1 MDIDLAEALQK
12 HPPCVERPEQRVD
25 HDDREAGDEIVECIR
40 GIKRQR
46 RPHRPVQ
53 HDKDADGG
61 HHGTH
66 RRRERKPVGEQQAG
80 KYPEERQYH
89 IEKRRWMKCHEQN
102 GRDAGADDDGRL
114 HQQPIEPRTGHAEAH
129 EQKDK
134 YRRELTT

>member
-1 MDIDLAEALQK
+1 
-12 HPPCVERPEQRVD
+12 
-25 HDDREAGDEIVECIR
+25 
-40 GIKRQR
+40 
-46 RPHRPVQ
+46 
-53 HDKDADGG
+53 
-61 HHGTH
+61 TH

-102 GRDAGADDDGRL
+102 GRDEGADDDGRL

-134 YRRELTT
+134 YRRELTTWHMERIRQYRCEAACERSFQRMRSEEHTSELQSR